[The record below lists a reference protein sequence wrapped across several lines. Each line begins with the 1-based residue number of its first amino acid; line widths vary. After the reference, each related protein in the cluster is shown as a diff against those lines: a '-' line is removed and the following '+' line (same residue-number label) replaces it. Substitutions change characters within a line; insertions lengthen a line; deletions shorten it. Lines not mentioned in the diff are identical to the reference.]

1 MCFERMVLMNIFSE
15 ILAKKF
21 GIDIGDTKTG
31 KKPKN
36 AKKPHMVLAL
46 PWRILM
52 SLFCTAILGF
62 LVFYV
67 TLPPLNIHAFSFYV
81 FVIFLCVVFSLFMK
95 GLGDYGEAP
104 ARTFGKAKS
113 YFKNQPVPAV
123 IISLALLVGVIGFL
137 SGVELFRANDYAKL
151 LEVKDGDFVTDVD
164 EIDWNQI
171 PMLDSTSANNL
182 ANRKLGELSDL
193 VSQFVVSDQS
203 SQINYKGNPVR
214 VTYLDYSNFFKWY
227 SNNDK
232 GIPAYMTIDMRTQ
245 QVDVVR
251 LEKGIKYSPS
261 EYFGRYLKRYLR
273 FEYPTLIFDDINFE
287 IDDNGTPYWIA
298 SVIKKRIGLFG
309 GDDVAGAV
317 LLNAVTGE
325 SEYLPVEDIY
335 SWVDRVYPSDLL
347 ISQYD
352 YKGLYTNGY
361 LNSLFEQSGCTVTT
375 DGYNYIAL
383 DDDVWMYTGIT
394 SVTSDEGNIGF
405 ILVNQRTKEAK
416 YYTCAGA
423 EEYSAM
429 SSAEGAVQQY
439 GYTSTFPLLLNVSD
453 QPTYFMSLKD
463 SAGLVKMYAMVNV
476 KQYQIVATGY
486 SLEECQENYHALLV
500 SNKLT
505 DEEDGSDE
513 KLDIKTD
520 TGLIEEIRSANID
533 GNTLFYFRLEDKDV
547 YYTVSAKD
555 YPIAAVLNVG
565 DKITVEYVS
574 VENVLISALKLTTY

>member
-1 MCFERMVLMNIFSE
+1 MSGIFEIIARR
-15 ILAKKF
+15 F
-21 GIDIGDTKTG
+21 GVDFGDASNE

-36 AKKPHMVLAL
+36 AKKQRMPIAL

-52 SLFCTAILGF
+52 SLFSTAIIGF
-62 LVFYV
+62 LYFYIF
-67 TLPPLNIHAFSFYV
+67 LPPINLHSVSFYI
-81 FVIFLCVVFSLFMK
+81 FVIILCVIFSLFMK
-95 GLGDYGEAP
+95 GLSDYEGAGISS
-104 ARTFGKAKS
+104 GKLIS
-113 YFKNQPVPAV
+113 PYFKNQPVPAV
-123 IISLALLVGVIGFL
+123 IITMALVVLVIGAI
-137 SGVELFRANDYAKL
+137 SGIEIFRANDYAKL
-151 LEVKDGDFVTDVD
+151 LEVKDGNFATDVD
-164 EIDWNQI
+164 EIDWEQI

-203 SQINYKGNPVR
+203 VQINYKGNPVR

-227 SNNDK
+227 NNRDK

-245 QVDVVR
+245 QVEVVR

-261 EYFGRYLKRYLR
+261 EYFGRNLRRYLR
-273 FEYPTLIFDDINFE
+273 FQYPTFIFDDVNFE
-287 IDDNGTPYWIA
+287 IDENGTPYWIA
-298 SVIKKRIGLFG
+298 SVVEKRIGLFG
-309 GDDVAGAV
+309 GNDIQGAV
-317 LLNAVTGE
+317 LLNAVTGK
-325 SEYLPVEDIY
+325 SEYLPVKDIY
-335 SWVDRVYPSDLL
+335 SWVDRVYPADLL

-352 YKGLYTNGY
+352 YKGLYTNGFF
-361 LNSLFEQSGCTVTT
+361 NSMFEQAGCTATT

-383 DDDVWMYTGIT
+383 HDDVWMYTGVT

-439 GYTSTFPLLLNVSD
+439 GYNSTFPLLLNVSD

-463 SAGLVKMYAMVNV
+463 GAGLVKMYAMVNV
-476 KQYQIVATGY
+476 KQYQIVATGHT
-486 SLEECQENYHALLV
+486 LEECQSNYHNLLV
-500 SNKLT
+500 SNKLI
-505 DEEDGSDE
+505 DGDNKDDE
-513 KLDIKTD
+513 KLDKKKD

-533 GNTLFYFRLEDKDV
+533 GNTMFYFRLEGNDK

-555 YPIAAVLNVG
+555 YPIAAILSVG
-565 DKITVEYVS
+565 DKITVEYVLADD
-574 VENVLISALKLTTY
+574 VLLPVLTLVVD